1 MLTPL
6 VYLQQGNLKE
16 LKKLRKIVITDEN
29 KSSYFPKELSNF
41 NEFFKKGVP
50 YDNIKGHRKTGLYPY
65 SKKYSFGKA
74 RLLRVKANNLS
85 GRIF

>member
-1 MLTPL
+1 M
-6 VYLQQGNLKE
+6 
-16 LKKLRKIVITDEN
+16 KIVITGEK

-41 NEFFKKGVP
+41 NETFKKGVP
-50 YDNIKGHRKTGLYPY
+50 YDNIKGHKKNRALPY

-74 RLLRVKANNLS
+74 RFLRVKVNLS